1 VHAWKH
7 VRAAVIATAVAA
19 LAAAGS
25 VAVATPAASAASG
38 KINKTVVTWA
48 EKPGQAPNYIF
59 PFLTVAYNTVPN
71 GDEFDNF
78 MYRPLYWYGKDGKP
92 VLNQALSLAELPQ
105 TSNGGKTFKITLKTY
120 EWSNGT
126 KVTSTD
132 VLFWMNIWHQ
142 KPTNFAGWFS
152 GGLSMPTSV
161 TSFTVTSPTTF
172 TINFDRSFNPQWILS
187 DQLASIVPLPL
198 AWTRTSLTAAA
209 GSAHCATAPYGTADA
224 ACKAVY
230 SFLSQQ
236 SGLNPTNP
244 SASTNALSTYAT
256 NPLWQVVDGPWKL
269 KSFSLTAPIVMVP
282 NPKYSGPNK
291 PTYKEFIE
299 EPFATAS
306 AEYAALVTGKI
317 DVSYYI
323 PRTEVTSPAK
333 APSKPTQTLEPGRNN
348 LRLVRT
354 YSLEPVYE
362 WGFNAIVENQR
373 STANHGIAG
382 ALLRQLYVRQ
392 ALQLLITQK
401 LYIDRLEK
409 GYGVPDYGAVPIWP
423 RNPYSS
429 AYEASNPYPY
439 SPGHARALLKAH
451 GWRVVPGGVST
462 CSKPGAGPGRCGA
475 GIPAGAKF
483 EFTMRYA
490 SGTVSIKDVTVA
502 EQSSW
507 EEAGIRMNLIAQSFD
522 TIVGSSTPCPH
533 GCAWQFAAVG
543 LGWDYSGATYPT
555 GQELFAKDAQSNYPS
570 FTTPTVNKLIQ
581 DTITVKSTKD
591 FTEYEN
597 LIAKKLPDI
606 WQPQVVTVAEIRK
619 GIAHPPL
626 SPLDNTTPATLHWK

>member
-1 VHAWKH
+1 MHGWKH
-7 VRAAVIATAVAA
+7 ARGVVVASAVGALVAMGSVTLAVPG
-19 LAAAGS
+19 AAAS
-25 VAVATPAASAASG
+25 P
-38 KINKTVVTWA
+38 NKTVITWA

-59 PFLTVAYNTVPN
+59 PFMTVAYNTVPN

-78 MYRPLYWYGKDGKP
+78 MYRPLYWYGKNGKP
-92 VLNQALSLAELPQ
+92 ILDAALSLANPPV
-105 TSNGGKTFKITLKTY
+105 TSNGGKTVKITLKTY
-120 EWSNGT
+120 SWSNGT

-132 VLFWMNIWHQ
+132 VLFWLNIWHQ
-142 KPTNFAGWFS
+142 KPTRYAGWFP

-172 TINFDRSFNPQWILS
+172 TIDFNRSFNTQWLLS
-187 DQLASIVPLPL
+187 DELSTIVPLPL
-198 AWTRTSLTAAA
+198 AWTRTSTSAPA

-230 SFLSQQ
+230 TFLSEQ

-244 SASTNALSTYAT
+244 SASTNALSTYAS

-269 KSFSLTAPIVMVP
+269 KSFGVTAPIVMIP
-282 NPKYSGPNK
+282 NPAYSGPNK

-299 EPFATAS
+299 EPFTTAA
-306 AEYAALVTGKI
+306 AEYRALVSGTI

-323 PRTEVTSPAK
+323 PRTEITSPAK
-333 APSKPTQTLEPGRNN
+333 APSRPTQTLKPGANN
-348 LRLVRT
+348 PRLAST
-354 YSLEPVYE
+354 YTLEPVYE

-373 STANHGIAG
+373 STANHGTAG

-392 ALQLLITQK
+392 ALQSLITQK

-409 GYGVPDYGAVPIWP
+409 GYGVPDYGAVPVWP

-439 SPGHARALLKAH
+439 SPGHARELLKSH
-451 GWRVVPGGVST
+451 GWKVVPNGVST
-462 CSKPGAGPGRCGA
+462 CTKPGKGAGHCGA
-475 GIPAGAKF
+475 GIRAGAKF

-490 SGTVSIKDVTVA
+490 SGTAAIKNVTVA
-502 EQSSW
+502 ERSSW
-507 EEAGIRMNLIAQSFD
+507 EQAGIRMNLIAQSFD
-522 TIVGSSTPCPH
+522 TIVGASTPCPH
-533 GCAWQFAAVG
+533 GCSWQFAAVG
-543 LGWDYSGATYPT
+543 LGWDYGGTTYPS

-581 DTITVKSTKD
+581 DTITVTSQKD
-591 FTEYEN
+591 FTKYEN
-597 LIAKKLPDI
+597 RIAKELPDI
-606 WQPQVVTVAEIRK
+606 WQPQQVTVAEIHK
-619 GIAHPPL
+619 GIVHPPL
-626 SPLDNTTPATLHWK
+626 SPSDNTTPATFHWK